1 MDMEQGPSTMV
12 PFGERAQAIA
22 SYTGLF
28 QVCGSGEFGLMVE
41 KQVVGPALAGGET
54 VLGEGHRV
62 RRQDD
67 PRQGRQGTF
76 RGRPVE

>member
-1 MDMEQGPSTMV
+1 
-12 PFGERAQAIA
+12 
-22 SYTGLF
+22 
-28 QVCGSGEFGLMVE
+28 MVE